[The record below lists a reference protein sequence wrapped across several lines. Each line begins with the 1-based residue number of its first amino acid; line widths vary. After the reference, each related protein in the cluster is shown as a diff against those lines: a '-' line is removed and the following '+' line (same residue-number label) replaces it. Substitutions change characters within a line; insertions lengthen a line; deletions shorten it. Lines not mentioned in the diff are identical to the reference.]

1 MSFIEKYKNK
11 GLSGLSNLG
20 NTCFVNSCM
29 QILSHTYELNEFLN
43 AEHFKKKLRRLNPHN
58 PLTEFTYK
66 TVLSIFHR
74 RRWFS

>member
-1 MSFIEKYKNK
+1 MNLKEQSQLENEKK
-11 GLSGLSNLG
+11 
-20 NTCFVNSCM
+20 
-29 QILSHTYELNEFLN
+29 
-43 AEHFKKKLRRLNPHN
+43 HFKKKLRRLNPHN

>member
-1 MSFIEKYKNK
+1 MSFIDKYKNK

-43 AEHFKKKLRRLNPHN
+43 TEHFKKKLKNKH
-58 PLTEFTYK
+58 K
-66 TVLSIFHR
+66 VLAF
-74 RRWFS
+74 